1 MLRMMRMVDAV
12 SVSVAV
18 MATTLSACFIYKPAA
33 CDQLQTWQMIL
44 RGDYDAENAVEFVYR
59 GVG

>member
-1 MLRMMRMVDAV
+1 MVDAV